1 MSTVPHENP
10 HVSIVFT
17 ELEHFIHFSR
27 MKKGNSKVTILK
39 VFPTM
44 NCLYYFGM
52 LSLIDFIF

>member
-10 HVSIVFT
+10 HISIVFT

-27 MKKGNSKVTILK
+27 VKKGNSKAIILK

-44 NCLYYFGM
+44 NSLYYFGM
-52 LSLIDFIF
+52 LSLVDFSF